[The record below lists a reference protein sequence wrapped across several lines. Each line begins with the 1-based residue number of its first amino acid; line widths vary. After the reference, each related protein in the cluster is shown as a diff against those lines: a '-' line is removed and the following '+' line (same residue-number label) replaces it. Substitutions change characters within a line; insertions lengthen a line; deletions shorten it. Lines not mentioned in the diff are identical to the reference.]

1 MIAVF
6 LQNHGFAEGL
16 FHSIRLPILIG
27 IRSGPGLRTM
37 IELPVISNTNETKL
51 KKPDWL
57 RVKLPIGENYKHV
70 RNLVDKHRLHTICE
84 SGNCPNMGE
93 CWGAGTAT
101 FMILGKTC
109 TRSCG
114 FCAVATGRPDPVDW
128 DEPQR
133 VAEAIYLMKV
143 KHAVI
148 TSVDRDE
155 LKDGGSIVWYNTIK
169 AVKSLNT
176 DTTLETLI
184 PDFKG
189 EKENIRRIID
199 AAPEV
204 VSHNIET
211 VERLTKQVRIQA
223 KYWRSME
230 VLKILKQGSMR
241 TKSGIMLGLG
251 EKKEEVVQTM
261 RDLANVGVEVITL
274 GQYLQPTKKHLAV
287 IRFVHPDEFA
297 EYREIGYGLGID
309 YVESGPLVRSSYHS
323 ERHVFA
329 GLGRREWEMSK
340 LSE

>member
-1 MIAVF
+1 MSNCSSV
-6 LQNHGFAEGL
+6 E
-16 FHSIRLPILIG
+16 
-27 IRSGPGLRTM
+27 
-37 IELPVISNTNETKL
+37 PVKI

-57 RVKLPIGENYKHV
+57 RVKLPIGESYKQV
-70 RNLVDKHRLHTICE
+70 RGLVDTHKLHTICE

-93 CWGAGTAT
+93 CWGEGTAT
-101 FMILGKTC
+101 FMILGNVC

-133 VAEAIYLMKV
+133 VAEAIFLMKV
-143 KHAVI
+143 KHAVL

-169 AVKSLNT
+169 AVKSLNPN
-176 DTTLETLI
+176 TTLETLI

-189 EKENIRRIID
+189 QKENIQRVIE
-199 AAPEV
+199 AAPQV

-211 VERLTKQVRIQA
+211 VERLSRQVRIQA

-230 VLKILKQGSMR
+230 VIKTLKEGGMR

-251 EKKEEVVQTM
+251 EAKEEVVQTLH
-261 RDLANVGVEVITL
+261 DLKDAGCDVVTI
-274 GQYLQPTKKHLAV
+274 GQYLQPSKKHLPV
-287 IRFVHPDEFA
+287 HRFVHPDEFK
-297 EYREIGYGLGID
+297 EYREIGYSIGLD

-323 ERHVFA
+323 ERHVVPGYGKA
-329 GLGRREWEMSK
+329 LWEREKEANI
-340 LSE
+340 L

>member
-1 MIAVF
+1 MEEITV
-6 LQNHGFAEGL
+6 
-16 FHSIRLPILIG
+16 
-27 IRSGPGLRTM
+27 T
-37 IELPVISNTNETKL
+37 TTETRV

-57 RVKLPIGENYKHV
+57 RVKLPTGENYKHV
-70 RNLVDKHRLHTICE
+70 RHLVDDHKLHTICE

-101 FMILGKTC
+101 FMILGNIC

-114 FCAVATGRPDPVDW
+114 FCAVATGRPEAVDW

-133 VAEAIYLMKV
+133 VAEAIHLMKI

-155 LKDGGSIVWYNTIK
+155 LKDGGSIIWYNTIK
-169 AVKSLNT
+169 AVRALNP
-176 DTTLETLI
+176 DTSLETLI

-189 EKENIRRIID
+189 EWDNLQRIID

-211 VERLTKQVRIQA
+211 VESLTRRVRIQA

-230 VLKILKQGSMR
+230 VIRRLKAGGMR

-251 EKKEEVVQTM
+251 EEKEAVVETM
-261 RDLANVGVEVITL
+261 RNLVENGCDVITI
-274 GQYLQPTKKHLAV
+274 GQYLQPSKKHLPVA
-287 IRFVHPDEFA
+287 RFVHPDEFA
-297 EYREIGYGLGID
+297 ELREIGYELGFD

-323 ERHVFA
+323 EKHVFP
-329 GLGRREWEMSK
+329 GLGRKEWQQAAH
-340 LSE
+340 

>member
-1 MIAVF
+1 MK
-6 LQNHGFAEGL
+6 
-16 FHSIRLPILIG
+16 
-27 IRSGPGLRTM
+27 
-37 IELPVISNTNETKL
+37 ELPVISPTETPKV

-57 RVKLPIGENYKHV
+57 RVRLPIGESYKNV
-70 RNLVDKHRLHTICE
+70 RGLVDQHKLHTICE

-101 FMILGKTC
+101 FMILGNIC

-114 FCAVATGRPDPVDW
+114 FCAVATGKPEAVDW

-133 VAEAIYLMKV
+133 VAEAIFLMKV

-155 LKDGGSIVWYNTIK
+155 LKDGGSIIWHNTIK
-169 AVKSLNT
+169 AVKSLNPG
-176 DTTLETLI
+176 TTLETLI

-189 EKENIRRIID
+189 ERENIQRIID

-211 VERLTKQVRIQA
+211 VERLTRQVRIQA

-230 VLKILKQGSMR
+230 TLRILKAGGMR

-251 EKKEEVVQTM
+251 EMK
-261 RDLANVGVEVITL
+261 DEVIQTL
-274 GQYLQPTKKHLAV
+274 TDLRDSGVDVVTIGQYLQPTRKHLPV
-287 IRFVHPDEFA
+287 DRFVHPDEFA
-297 EYREIGYGLGID
+297 EYREIGYQLGLD
-309 YVESGPLVRSSYHS
+309 YVESGPLVRSSYHA
-323 ERHVFA
+323 EKHIFPNV
-329 GLGRREWEMSK
+329 GRKKWEEGGK
-340 LSE
+340 F

>member
-1 MIAVF
+1 M
-6 LQNHGFAEGL
+6 Q
-16 FHSIRLPILIG
+16 
-27 IRSGPGLRTM
+27 
-37 IELPVISNTNETKL
+37 ELPVIKNTDESPARA

-57 RVKLPIGENYKHV
+57 RVKLPIGESYKNV
-70 RNLVDKHRLHTICE
+70 RSLVDTHKLHTICE

-93 CWGAGTAT
+93 CWGEGTAT
-101 FMILGKTC
+101 FMILGNIC

-114 FCAVATGRPDPVDW
+114 FCAVATGRPEPVDW

-133 VAEAIYLMKV
+133 VAEAIHLMKV

-155 LKDGGSIVWYNTIK
+155 LKDGGSIIWYNTIR

-176 DTTLETLI
+176 STTLETLI

-189 EKENIRRIID
+189 KAEDIQRVID

-211 VERLTKQVRIQA
+211 VERLTRQVRIQA
-223 KYWRSME
+223 KYRRSME
-230 VLKILKQGSMR
+230 VLKILKDGGMR

-251 EKKEEVVQTM
+251 EAREEVMQTM
-261 RDLANVGVEVITL
+261 RDLRNSGVDVITL
-274 GQYLQPTKKHLAV
+274 GQYLQPTKRHLEV
-287 IRFVHPDEFA
+287 MRFVHPDEFA
-297 EYREIGYGLGID
+297 EYREAGYEMGFD

-323 ERHVFA
+323 DRHVIA
-329 GLGRREWEMSK
+329 GYGRSAWMKEKGYE
-340 LSE
+340 